1 MVFND
6 GNINGYRAVFHN
18 DVMILEPFISDL
30 GHHKRRA
37 IGIVPVNNPDGQG
50 QDDNWCLKR
59 NDADV
64 KVDIVDDIEVI
75 HVDVVYDIDVIN
87 VDVFDD
93 IEVIRP
99 VDSPS
104 AHIRRIVLGSDEGIL
119 HKRHQTC

>member
-1 MVFND
+1 MLNIGVDGGND
-6 GNINGYRAVFHN
+6 GSNINGYRAVFHN

-30 GHHKRRA
+30 CHHKSRA
-37 IGIVPVNNPDGQG
+37 VGIVPINNPDGYG

-59 NDADV
+59 NDVDV

-75 HVDVVYDIDVIN
+75 HFDVVYDIDVIN
-87 VDVFDD
+87 VDVVDD

-104 AHIRRIVLGSDEGIL
+104 AHIR
-119 HKRHQTC
+119 